1 MGWKEPSVGIQ
12 DSLGPKG
19 KGPRSEW
26 GRGRDTSETGRRS
39 VRMRSLRK
47 GTEGRVTTA
56 TGATHN
62 VSFPEHQTKY
72 KTKWEAQK
80 QSKILEERIVEESR
94 T

>member
-1 MGWKEPSVGIQ
+1 MEPRTAWVRKAKG
-12 DSLGPKG
+12 LGVSG
-19 KGPRSEW
+19 G
-26 GRGRDTSETGRRS
+26 GGGDTRETGRRS